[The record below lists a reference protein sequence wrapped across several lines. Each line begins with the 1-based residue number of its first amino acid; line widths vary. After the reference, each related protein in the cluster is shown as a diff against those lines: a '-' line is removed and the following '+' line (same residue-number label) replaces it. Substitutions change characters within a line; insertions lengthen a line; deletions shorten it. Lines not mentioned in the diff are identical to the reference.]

1 LKWSYEKYSWRD
13 VRMILKSDIL
23 QMLSEIHNDL
33 EVLEK
38 SMDFKLPEIEVE
50 LLKKQEKSLWKT
62 ENHYYILEGKYNL
75 AKNKPSTE
83 RQHKRTTA

>member
-1 LKWSYEKYSWRD
+1 
-13 VRMILKSDIL
+13 MILKSDIL
-23 QMLSEIHNDL
+23 KMLSEIHNDL
-33 EVLEK
+33 EALEK
-38 SMDFKLPEIEVE
+38 SMDFQLPELEVE

-75 AKNKPSTE
+75 AKNKSLTE

>member
-1 LKWSYEKYSWRD
+1 
-13 VRMILKSDIL
+13 MILKSDIL

-33 EVLEK
+33 EELEK
-38 SMDFKLPEIEVE
+38 SIDFKLPDVEAE

-62 ENHYYILEGKYNL
+62 ENHYYILEGKFNL
-75 AKNKPSTE
+75 AKNKSTND